1 MPPPMHS
8 VARPFLASRRAISNS
23 SVFRMRAP
31 EAQHRLATVLL
42 MLGRPFWEA
51 AALHL
56 GTTDKGISAY
66 RRLLVKAI
74 EANLAGEKELLMQL
88 DAEQAAQLSGPPS
101 IDGISDAAG
110 VPTYCEVADRKRRE
124 GSDWA
129 SKRLA

>member
-1 MPPPMHS
+1 MTFPS
-8 VARPFLASRRAISNS
+8 CSAAQLQPFRTR
-23 SVFRMRAP
+23 
-31 EAQHRLATVLL
+31 E
-42 MLGRPFWEA
+42 
-51 AALHL
+51 HL